1 MGVLFATSN
10 PYLPLPDHPSF
21 QISPRW
27 GRTRTMLQHPGALR
41 LKLTF
46 LKSQAE
52 ELPGRM
58 VFDFIVVFILLGVSG
73 ALWFYYT
80 VPGGKIIR
88 FSFSDDQLTI

>member
-1 MGVLFATSN
+1 
-10 PYLPLPDHPSF
+10 
-21 QISPRW
+21 
-27 GRTRTMLQHPGALR
+27 MLRHPGALR
-41 LKLTF
+41 RKLTF

-58 VFDFIVVFILLGVSG
+58 VFDFIIVFILLGVSG

>member
-1 MGVLFATSN
+1 
-10 PYLPLPDHPSF
+10 
-21 QISPRW
+21 
-27 GRTRTMLQHPGALR
+27 MLQHPGALR
-41 LKLTF
+41 HKLTS

-52 ELPGRM
+52 ELPGRIA
-58 VFDFIVVFILLGVSG
+58 FDFIIIFILLGVSG

>member
-1 MGVLFATSN
+1 
-10 PYLPLPDHPSF
+10 
-21 QISPRW
+21 
-27 GRTRTMLQHPGALR
+27 MLQHLGALR
-41 LKLTF
+41 HKLTF

-58 VFDFIVVFILLGVSG
+58 VFDFIIVFILLGVSG